1 MNVDELRSDLAV
13 RNKKGMS
20 FILVSVIIWTG
31 IFIVWIV
38 PADNLWIRNILTLCL
53 SVPLMPL
60 SFLISKIIKAEF
72 SVKDNPLNKLGIL
85 FSMNE
90 LLYILVA
97 VWALYDAPDNMVMV
111 LAMVFGAHLLP
122 FSWLYKSRAYLV
134 MSIVV
139 TLGALITG
147 CYFSTDKIYM
157 IPAVMLVFEIIFTV
171 WLVFENRVLS
181 KESVKPGQCC

>member
-20 FILVSVIIWTG
+20 FILASVFIWAG
-31 IFIVWIV
+31 ILIVWTL
-38 PADNLWIRNILTLCL
+38 PTDNFWIRNMLTFCL

-60 SFLISKIIKAEF
+60 SFLISKVIKAEF
-72 SVKDNPLNKLGIL
+72 SAKDNPLNKLGIL

-90 LLYILVA
+90 LLYILIA
-97 VWALYDAPDNMVMV
+97 MWAFSDAPDSMVMV
-111 LAMVFGAHLLP
+111 LAMIFGAHLLP
-122 FSWLYKSRAYLV
+122 FSWLYRSTAYLV
-134 MSIVV
+134 MSVVV

-181 KESVKPGQCC
+181 EEKVKPGQSC